1 MAVGLILEFSGVG
14 KTEYDAVDSALGL
27 DMYKKTG
34 DFPDGL
40 ITHSAGTS
48 DRGTFIV
55 AEVWESKATQEKF
68 MQERLGAALHEGG
81 VTGQPTITWI
91 ELLAHQ
97 EF

>member
-1 MAVGLILEFSGVG
+1 MAVGLIIEFSGIG
-14 KTEYDAVDSALGL
+14 KAEYDAVDDALGL
-27 DMYKKTG
+27 DMYAKTG

-40 ITHSAGTS
+40 ITHAAGNS

-55 AEVWESKATQEKF
+55 TEVWESQAHQEKF
-68 MQERLGAALHEGG
+68 MQSRLGAALHEGG
-81 VTGQPTITWI
+81 VTAAPTITWV

>member
-14 KTEYDAVDSALGL
+14 KTEYDAVNQALGL
-27 DMYKKTG
+27 DMYTRTG

-40 ITHSAGTS
+40 VAHAGGTS

-55 AEVWESKATQEKF
+55 TEVWDAKAAQEKF
-68 MQERLGAALHEGG
+68 METRLGPALHTGG
-81 VTGQPTITWI
+81 ITAPPTVTWV
-91 ELLAHQ
+91 ELFAHQ

>member
-14 KTEYDAVDSALGL
+14 KAEYDAVDKALGM
-27 DMYKKTG
+27 DMYAKTG
-34 DFPDGL
+34 DFPVGL

-55 AEVWESKATQEKF
+55 SEVWESRSAQEAF
-68 MQERLGAALHEGG
+68 MQSRLGEALQRGG
-81 VTGQPTITWI
+81 VTEPPTIVWT
-91 ELLAHQ
+91 ELLVHQ

>member
-1 MAVGLILEFSGVG
+1 MAVGLILEFSGIG
-14 KTEYDAVDSALGL
+14 KAEYDAVDNVLGL
-27 DMYKKTG
+27 DMYNKTG

-40 ITHSAGTS
+40 ITHAAGTS

-55 AEVWESKATQEKF
+55 TEVWESQAHQEKF
-68 MQERLGAALHEGG
+68 MQSRLGSALHEGG
-81 VTGQPTITWI
+81 VTGPPTITWI

>member
-1 MAVGLILEFSGVG
+1 MAVGLILEFSGIG
-14 KTEYDAVDSALGL
+14 KAEYDAVDKALGL
-27 DMYKKTG
+27 DMYTKTG

-40 ITHSAGTS
+40 ITHAAGTS

-55 AEVWESKATQEKF
+55 AEVWASQAHQEKF
-68 MQERLGAALHEGG
+68 MQSRLGAALHEGG
-81 VTGQPTITWI
+81 VTGPPTITWI

>member
-1 MAVGLILEFSGVG
+1 MAVGLILEFSGIG
-14 KTEYDAVDSALGL
+14 KTEYDAVDKVLGL
-27 DMYKKTG
+27 DMYAKTG

-40 ITHSAGTS
+40 IAHAAGTS

-55 AEVWESKATQEKF
+55 TEVWESRDAQEKF
-68 MQERLGAALHEGG
+68 MQSRLGAALHEGG
-81 VTGQPTITWI
+81 VTGQPVVTWI